1 MEQKNCPDP
10 RNCSKIHYFGKCPYK
25 HQPCNRG
32 TSCPYVT
39 QNNCQFYHPEEDYPQ
54 YKPQKG
60 SGKTK
65 KEKRKPAITPV
76 KITPSATQLATMAS
90 KAFAEMA
97 ALQKDKPPS
106 STSQSNVS
114 VINKSIS
121 TISKTMSQQQQVGTQ
136 AKASMRPAGDIGE
149 VPIISHLTN
158 PWGKAA
164 KVEPEVTVEKS
175 DDPERIPEYITTKIK
190 KQEVYIR
197 DLEDRIRA
205 AETNV
210 ELHRRRAEEFESE
223 KLRFFTCWS
232 RAVKTLEVI
241 RESGVYLGEGITRTI
256 EYHSVALRKEQ
267 YASGESAQ
275 VVQKPETTSSSTYF
289 RPYQQQP
296 DSYQRPREGV
306 NALGQLGY
314 PHAEGISS
322 LSNRGLG
329 SLGGYHRPDTN
340 LAERRLGQLGYP
352 RGEANLDNNRG
363 LGQLVGYPRTNGNQE
378 NRRSLG
384 QLGYQVS
391 DGANQEPKRL
401 GQLGP
406 GYQSLDEAGKR
417 GLIGGY
423 NPDPTIATFD
433 HAPGSGFLRS
443 HKVLEDRERESAVE
457 TSVGRNTFEQDMLL
471 PSLDL

>member
-1 MEQKNCPDP
+1 
-10 RNCSKIHYFGKCPYK
+10 
-25 HQPCNRG
+25 
-32 TSCPYVT
+32 
-39 QNNCQFYHPEEDYPQ
+39 
-54 YKPQKG
+54 
-60 SGKTK
+60 
-65 KEKRKPAITPV
+65 
-76 KITPSATQLATMAS
+76 
-90 KAFAEMA
+90 
-97 ALQKDKPPS
+97 
-106 STSQSNVS
+106 
-114 VINKSIS
+114 
-121 TISKTMSQQQQVGTQ
+121 MSQQQQVGTQ

-241 RESGVYLGEGITRTI
+241 RESGIFLGEGITRTI

-267 YASGESAQ
+267 YGSGESAQ
-275 VVQKPETTSSSTYF
+275 VVQKPETTSTSTYF
-289 RPYQQQP
+289 TPNRLEDRGGRLGSYQQQP
-296 DSYQRPREGV
+296 EPYQRPREGV

-314 PHAEGISS
+314 RRAEGISS
-322 LSNRGLG
+322 HSTGLG
-329 SLGGYHRPDTN
+329 SLVGYHRPDTN
-340 LAERRLGQLGYP
+340 LADRRLGQLGYP

-363 LGQLVGYPRTNGNQE
+363 LGQLVGYQRTNGNQE

-423 NPDPTIATFD
+423 NPDPTISTFD